1 MSLVLPALQA
11 PIYATLPVVKM
22 GQMFMYDLYLA
33 QQASQDF
40 QAFTLDDVDAAF
52 DVHRV
57 HSLKFQQSV
66 RLEGECQNASLRCSV
81 ASMVLLLPATVAL
94 DPQYWSWC
102 LALSLALLL
111 QSLQP
116 CRCIQALMGP
126 QCQCWYSM
134 LYLESPVDMTLLSV
148 TCRQG

>member
-1 MSLVLPALQA
+1 MHRMTAGYPAGHPVCQPAQWSRMVSIPLALPALQA

-66 RLEGECQNASLRCSV
+66 RLEGKCQNASLRCSV
-81 ASMVLLLPATVAL
+81 AGMVLPLPA
-94 DPQYWSWC
+94 
-102 LALSLALLL
+102 
-111 QSLQP
+111 
-116 CRCIQALMGP
+116 
-126 QCQCWYSM
+126 
-134 LYLESPVDMTLLSV
+134 
-148 TCRQG
+148 